1 MGLKDYIIFGG
12 SSVGQSRGLII
23 LWSRVQV
30 SPSEPL
36 KLVMKMKVIVEY
48 LDLDNG
54 VVKRL
59 RCNGG

>member
-1 MGLKDYIIFGG
+1 MGFKDYIIFGG

-36 KLVMKMKVIVEY
+36 KLVMKVIVEY